1 MPCEWGVENIAQ
13 KRGKAMKHLPAG
25 LTVLLTGLM
34 LLSLPHPAAAQAG
47 QPFGMLEVNVQVDGL
62 SCPFCAYGLEK
73 KLRKVGNVD
82 SLEILVSEG
91 RAVLSPKPGTS
102 LDLAAVERA
111 VRDGGFTPRSL
122 TLIARGRLN
131 ERQGTPALELSNG
144 IVLLL
149 AEGGQTDALR
159 ESGNGSV
166 VRVEGQ
172 AVQEQADG
180 RPYTLRVSSFQDV
193 S

>member
-1 MPCEWGVENIAQ
+1 MQ
-13 KRGKAMKHLPAG
+13 HLPAS
-25 LTVLLTGLM
+25 LAVFLSGLM
-34 LLSLPHPAAAQAG
+34 LLSLPHHAAAQAG
-47 QPFGMLEVNVQVDGL
+47 QPFGMLEVKVQVDGL

-73 KLRKVGNVD
+73 KLRQVDNVA
-82 SLEILVSEG
+82 SLEIQVSEG
-91 RAVLSPKPGTS
+91 RAVLNPKPGTS
-102 LDLAAVERA
+102 LDLAAVEEA

-122 TLIARGRLN
+122 TLTARGRLN

-144 IVLLL
+144 IILLL
-149 AEGGQTDALR
+149 AEGGQTDALQ

-180 RPYTLRVSSFQDV
+180 RPYTLTVSAFQEV

>member
-1 MPCEWGVENIAQ
+1 
-13 KRGKAMKHLPAG
+13 MKHLPAG
-25 LTVLLTGLM
+25 LAVFLSGLM
-34 LLSLPHPAAAQAG
+34 LLSLPHHAAAQAG

-73 KLRKVGNVD
+73 KLRKVGNVV
-82 SLEILVSEG
+82 SLEIQVSEG
-91 RAVLSPKPGTS
+91 RAVLHPKPGTS
-102 LDLAAVERA
+102 LDLAAVEQA
-111 VRDGGFTPRSL
+111 VRDGGFTPGGL
-122 TLIARGRLN
+122 TLTARGRLT
-131 ERQGTPALELSNG
+131 ERQGAPALELSHG

-149 AEGGQTDALR
+149 ADGGQTDALR

-172 AVQEQADG
+172 AVHEQADG
-180 RPYTLRVSSFQDV
+180 RPYTLRISSFQDV

>member
-1 MPCEWGVENIAQ
+1 
-13 KRGKAMKHLPAG
+13 MKHLPAS
-25 LTVLLTGLM
+25 LAVFLSGLM
-34 LLSLPHPAAAQAG
+34 LLPLPHHAAAQAG

-73 KLRKVGNVD
+73 KLRKVGNVA
-82 SLEILVSEG
+82 SLEIQVSEG
-91 RAVLSPKPGTS
+91 RAVLHPKPGTS
-102 LDLAAVERA
+102 LDLAAVEQA
-111 VRDGGFTPRSL
+111 VRDGGFTPSSL
-122 TLIARGRLN
+122 TLTARGRLT
-131 ERQGTPALELSNG
+131 ERRGTPALELSNG